1 MVKPRYINNEVI
13 VPKPGPKQLKDES
26 YFIGHAPYEEET
38 TEIEVEVD
46 DGITQPH
53 LDNSVIEPSEWSNLF
68 KDEKD

>member
-13 VPKPGPKQLKDES
+13 VPKPGPRQIKDES

-38 TEIEVEVD
+38 TEIEVDVD

>member
-13 VPKPGPKQLKDES
+13 VPKPGPRQIKDES

-53 LDNSVIEPSEWSNLF
+53 LDNSKIEPSEWSNLF
-68 KDEKD
+68 KDDKD